1 MDLVYVFRVLYKRK
15 FLLIASAF
23 IAAAAAFFFTLNER
37 KYFRST
43 GQLSTGYTINDAIK
57 VAGEKET
64 SLFEAD
70 TKFNNDI
77 ITFTSPSVT
86 SLLSYKLILHDLQSD
101 RPFTVLDE
109 KQKRSPVYTQVN
121 KDSAIRIFSEKLE
134 TMSLLTSYRP
144 EEKKMIEFLKLYGY
158 DYKSIQRVLN
168 VYRLQRTDYIQ
179 IDYISENPELSA
191 FAVNTVYNEF
201 IRYYK
206 YVRSTKSI
214 EAIDTL
220 RSLMEKK
227 RQELSLKTGTYIS
240 EAGVD
245 PTIEST
251 SKLEVIANLEN
262 MLTDERNKLTILNA
276 NLEKINRRIGGV
288 ATDPT
293 PSYSGSDNNELV
305 ILKKQRDDAYAEYVR
320 AGSNDQ
326 SLYQRYLDL
335 RAGCPQAYPK
345 QSFYNNVL
353 MPKSISAQ
361 RKKT

>member
-57 VAGEKET
+57 VAGEKQT
-64 SLFEAD
+64 
-70 TKFNNDI
+70 
-77 ITFTSPSVT
+77 
-86 SLLSYKLILHDLQSD
+86 
-101 RPFTVLDE
+101 
-109 KQKRSPVYTQVN
+109 RSPVYTQVN

-227 RQELSLKTGTYIS
+227 RQEL
-240 EAGVD
+240 
-245 PTIEST
+245 
-251 SKLEVIANLEN
+251 
-262 MLTDERNKLTILNA
+262 
-276 NLEKINRRIGGV
+276 
-288 ATDPT
+288 
-293 PSYSGSDNNELV
+293 
-305 ILKKQRDDAYAEYVR
+305 
-320 AGSNDQ
+320 
-326 SLYQRYLDL
+326 
-335 RAGCPQAYPK
+335 
-345 QSFYNNVL
+345 
-353 MPKSISAQ
+353 
-361 RKKT
+361 